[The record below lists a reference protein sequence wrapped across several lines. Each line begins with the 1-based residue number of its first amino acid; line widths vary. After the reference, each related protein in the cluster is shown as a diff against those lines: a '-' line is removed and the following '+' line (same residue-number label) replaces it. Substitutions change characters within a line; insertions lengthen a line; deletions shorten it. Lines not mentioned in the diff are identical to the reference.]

1 MICID
6 DVLLSDDI
14 VEEHFV
20 CNLKACNG
28 ACCWEGDYGAP
39 LTKAEIEIIKSE
51 LETVKKYLPENSI
64 TIIENE
70 GFVKQYSKKKF
81 AGTGLHNNGA
91 CIFLTDDS
99 NKGLARCAFEMAY
112 KDGVTKFRKP
122 ISCHLYPIRVIKNE
136 EQGFEAWNYDRWD
149 ICSDACTMG
158 KELKMPLYKFA
169 KDAIIRAKG
178 ENFYEQIEAY
188 VEFQGEE

>member
-1 MICID
+1 M
-6 DVLLSDDI
+6 
-14 VEEHFV
+14 
-20 CNLKACNG
+20 
-28 ACCWEGDYGAP
+28 
-39 LTKAEIEIIKSE
+39 
-51 LETVKKYLPENSI
+51 KKYLPESSI
-64 TIIENE
+64 AIIEKD
-70 GFVKQYSKKKF
+70 GFVDHYGKKKF
-81 AGTGLHNNGA
+81 AGTGLHKNGA

-112 KDGVTKFRKP
+112 KDGVTTFRKP
-122 ISCHLYPIRVIKNE
+122 MSCHLYPIRVIKNE
-136 EQGFEAWNYDRWD
+136 EQGFEAWNYNRWD

-188 VEFQGEE
+188 VEFQGGE